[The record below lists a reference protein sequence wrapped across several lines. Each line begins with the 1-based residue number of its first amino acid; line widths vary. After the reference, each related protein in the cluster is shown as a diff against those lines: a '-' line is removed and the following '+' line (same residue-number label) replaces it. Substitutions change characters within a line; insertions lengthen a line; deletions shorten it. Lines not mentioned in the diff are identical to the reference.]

1 MNPSSL
7 ISLDDALDRLLLCAK
22 PLNRVSNVSTF
33 KADGCVLAKDLVSA
47 IQVPSFDNSAMDGY
61 ALRLADLSL
70 NDGVLKSG
78 QRILAGHAASTLNKG
93 EAARI
98 FTGAPVPLGADA
110 VVMQEDVVVIDDSH
124 VRFQTSPTL
133 QRHCAAP

>member
-7 ISLDDALDRLLLCAK
+7 LSLDDALQKLLLCAK

-33 KADGCVLAKDLVSA
+33 KADRCVLAQDLVSA

-70 NDGVLKSG
+70 NDGVLKLG
-78 QRILAGHAASTLNKG
+78 QRILAGHATSTLNKG
-93 EAARI
+93 
-98 FTGAPVPLGADA
+98 
-110 VVMQEDVVVIDDSH
+110 
-124 VRFQTSPTL
+124 
-133 QRHCAAP
+133 